1 MKREPKWLG
10 IVLFLGVFV
19 KFLAALTILLWGN
32 LAQAQTP
39 EHIKLRAIEN
49 AKSLTQSIW
58 KITLTPNESVGCKNK
73 AHARTL
79 YLTPRVSI
87 AFDLPYSAPF
97 FDVDVQG
104 DAGIDTLSA
113 SFNALIDPS
122 GDGLFL
128 MNLRQTKTPEDLA
141 GYLPENS
148 SVSFRLKYQS
158 NKLFGEASY
167 RGHNGPKAK
176 ELDYCLLTFKVTG
189 EPVAAELCNE

>member
-1 MKREPKWLG
+1 MKPESKWIG
-10 IVLFLGVFV
+10 AALFVGVSM
-19 KFLAALTILLWGN
+19 KFLLALTILLWGN
-32 LAQAQTP
+32 LAHAQTP
-39 EHIKLRAIEN
+39 KHIKLRAIEN

-58 KITLTPNESVGCKNK
+58 KVTLTPKESVGCNNK
-73 AHARTL
+73 AHTRTL
-79 YLTPRVSI
+79 YFTPRVSI

-97 FDVDVQG
+97 FDMDVQG

-128 MNLRQTKTPEDLA
+128 MNLRQNKTPEDLK

-148 SVSFRLKYQS
+148 SISFRLKYQN

-167 RGHNGPKAK
+167 RGHNGLKSK